1 MNSGSLFGSH
11 YGGSAEFSPDR
22 VYRYA
27 LYRTWDAAKPK
38 VLFVGLNPSTAD
50 ESIDDPTVRRC
61 KGFAADWGY
70 GGLIMA
76 NLFALR
82 ATKPKVMMAHIAP
95 IGPDNNYWLE
105 KLARETE
112 ITVAAW
118 GNHGRYL
125 NRDQVVVEFLPRMW
139 HLGITKEGKPKHPL
153 YLKANTHLQ
162 IMKEN
167 P

>member
-1 MNSGSLFGSH
+1 CVAVHVIERVLIWEVNSF
-11 YGGSAEFSPDR
+11 
-22 VYRYA
+22 
-27 LYRTWDAAKPK
+27 
-38 VLFVGLNPSTAD
+38 
-50 ESIDDPTVRRC
+50 I
-61 KGFAADWGY
+61 
-70 GGLIMA
+70 
-76 NLFALR
+76 
-82 ATKPKVMMAHIAP
+82 
-95 IGPDNNYWLE
+95 E

-118 GNHGRYL
+118 GNHGGYL